1 MNKIKQLSDI
11 EARKIAA
18 GEVVERPAN
27 VLKELLENSIDAGA
41 TKIDIYLEDAG
52 KKLIRLVDNGCGM
65 SKIDAELC
73 FAHHATSKLTQVSD
87 LQNLNTYGFRGE
99 ALSSISSVSRVIL
112 ITRELESEL
121 GTKIELAA
129 GDLVW
134 QSSIGCTVGTDLA
147 VYDLFYNIPARL
159 KFLKKTET
167 EWRQMLMLFQAFAL
181 THTQVHFRL
190 FSDHKLL
197 YNCSAVELQDRLT
210 QLWDTNL
217 ADQVLKLVTNINNP
231 SNSNHNLQLA
241 GLISVP
247 QIERYNRN
255 QLFLFVNKRWV
266 RNIGLQKAIIKGYAG
281 LLPEGRFPVG
291 IVFIEVD
298 SHELDINIHPRKEEV
313 LFLHA
318 HKIERLVYEA
328 VKQTLEQY
336 VTKKFNS
343 QPSSASLT
351 NVWANTQ
358 LNQNLNVNSLNFKPA
373 NLTSLELDITASS
386 LVNNNKNFNSHG
398 LLMATTWPS
407 VNYTDS
413 LQSKNQDNLQNLIS
427 PEQVNLEPDLNIN
440 HAGTISYQ
448 QQSLNLNQRQYKLLG
463 QYQETYL
470 LIEQVDGLL
479 FVDQHAAHERILYEK
494 FTQDFKQQNQVSIE
508 TINLLFPVVLNFTPA
523 DILILIECQDLLKT
537 YGFLIEQF
545 GEQQIVIQSTPVFFK
560 NGDIKNLLAEL
571 LVAAHDINN
580 LEKELFWQELNKL
593 FKAQIACKSAV
604 KSGDI
609 LTHEQMYSLLD
620 ELENVPN
627 RLTCPHGR
635 PTLWLLNLKDLEK
648 KFKRDYR

>member
-27 VLKELLENSIDAGA
+27 ILKELLENSIDAGA
-41 TKIDIYLEDAG
+41 TKIDIYLEVAG
-52 KKLIRLVDNGCGM
+52 KKLIRIVDNGCGM
-65 SKIDAELC
+65 SAVDAELC

-87 LQNLNTYGFRGE
+87 LQSLNTYGFRGE
-99 ALSSISSVSRVIL
+99 ALSSISAVSKIIL
-112 ITRELESEL
+112 ITRELSSTT

-129 GDLVW
+129 GDLVL
-134 QSSIGCTVGTDLA
+134 QNSIGCTVGTDLA

-197 YNCSAVELQDRLT
+197 YNCPAVELQDRLT

-217 ADQVLKLVTNINNP
+217 SDQVLKLVTNINNP
-231 SNSNHNLQLA
+231 SNSNLQLA
-241 GLISVP
+241 GLISIP

-255 QLFLFVNKRWV
+255 QLFLFVNKRLV

-281 LLPEGRFPVG
+281 LLPDGRFPVG
-291 IVFIEVD
+291 IIFLELD
-298 SHELDINIHPRKEEV
+298 PHELDVNIHPRKEEV

-336 VTKKFNS
+336 VSQKFNIANS
-343 QPSSASLT
+343 RTT
-351 NVWANTQ
+351 N
-358 LNQNLNVNSLNFKPA
+358 NLNSNLNSQSKSQFKPA
-373 NLTSLELDITASS
+373 NLTSLELDLTANN
-386 LVNNNKNFNSHG
+386 LVKNHNNNSSSHD
-398 LLMATTWPS
+398 LLMATTWPLADHA
-407 VNYTDS
+407 N
-413 LQSKNQDNLQNLIS
+413 NLQD
-427 PEQVNLEPDLNIN
+427 QDFLESDLNI
-440 HAGTISYQ
+440 HETGFVVHQ

-470 LIEQVDGLL
+470 LIEQADGLL
-479 FVDQHAAHERILYEK
+479 FIDQHAAHERILYEK
-494 FTQDFKQQNQVSIE
+494 FTQDLKQQNQASVE
-508 TINLLFPVVLNFTPA
+508 TINLLFPVVLNFTPT
-523 DILILIECQDLLKT
+523 DILILIECHNLLKT

-545 GEQQIVIQSTPVFFK
+545 GEQQIIIQSTPVFFK
-560 NGDIKNLLAEL
+560 NGDFKKLLAEL
-571 LVAAHDINN
+571 LVAAHDINH

-593 FKAQIACKSAV
+593 FKAKIACKSAI

-620 ELENVPN
+620 ELENAPN

-635 PTLWLLNLKDLEK
+635 PTLWLLDLKELEK